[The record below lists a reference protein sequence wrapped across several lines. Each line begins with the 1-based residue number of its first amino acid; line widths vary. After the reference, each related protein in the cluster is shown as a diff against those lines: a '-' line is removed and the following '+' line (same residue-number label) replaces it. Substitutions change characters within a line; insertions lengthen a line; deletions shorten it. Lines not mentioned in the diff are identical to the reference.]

1 MKANKTNRN
10 RNNKEQTLSIVVM
23 SIVQKLF
30 EVIGT
35 VGTESEADS
44 NIRLENNHQLN
55 KIVRG

>member
-30 EVIGT
+30 EIIGT

-44 NIRLENNHQLN
+44 NIRTAVLPHFYSA
-55 KIVRG
+55 